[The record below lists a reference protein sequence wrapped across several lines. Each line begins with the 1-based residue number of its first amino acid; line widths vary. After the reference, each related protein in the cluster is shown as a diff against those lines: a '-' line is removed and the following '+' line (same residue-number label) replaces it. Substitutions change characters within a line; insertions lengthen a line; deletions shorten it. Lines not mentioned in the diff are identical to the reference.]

1 MKLRSPLAR
10 VKGLG
15 SAKTGVQH
23 WWLQRLTGLA
33 LVPLSVWFV
42 ASLVCVAGADYDT
55 AVEWLRSPLSALLM
69 LLLIYGVFH
78 HGLLGMQVVI
88 EDYVATPWL
97 RLTSLIAMRFAM
109 VVLGLAAALAVLRL
123 FLGV

>member
-55 AVEWLRSPLSALLM
+55 AAQWLRSPLSALLM
-69 LLLIYGVFH
+69 LLLIYGIFH

-97 RLTSLIAMRFAM
+97 RLTSLIAMRFAL